1 QIPQRGERYK
11 DKSDQD
17 LMIDRRKDL
26 GVRRRNAVPV
36 KSFGEGCDKSAT
48 LCLVDELIRPSV
60 RLIGIMRFSAL
71 MLLALMVS
79 LSCQWN
85 ESAGS
90 DAKLRTQ
97 VKADVPRDTRGDLHD
112 RASLTTG
119 TTSLRFT
126 ETGFTEADFE
136 RHVKEL
142 NVELK

>member
-36 KSFGEGCDKSAT
+36 KSFGDGYDKSAT

-60 RLIGIMRFSAL
+60 RLLGIMRFSAL
-71 MLLALMVS
+71 ILLALLVS

-90 DAKLRTQ
+90 DAKLRSQ
-97 VKADVPRDTRGDLHD
+97 LKADVLRDTSGDLPA
-112 RASLTTG
+112 RASLTSPTS
-119 TTSLRFT
+119 SLR
-126 ETGFTEADFE
+126 FTEADFE
-136 RHVKEL
+136 RHAKE
-142 NVELK
+142 